1 MCASS
6 TEEISVVFKY
16 CKGFVIQK
24 QNSRREGWLVS
35 TMTAQERAENPGT
48 TVGAVCTTQN
58 TQRTELIF
66 MFEKNVLVFFV
77 SNVRKHC
84 FFCDSNPVCVDSF
97 DFIRDVTKAFG
108 NDDQTFPKK
117 VEFWYSFRCKS

>member
-1 MCASS
+1 MCGSS

-16 CKGFVIQK
+16 CKGFVVQK

-66 MFEKNVLVFFV
+66 MFEKKCFGIFCIKCEKTLLFLRFEPGTCRFV
-77 SNVRKHC
+77 
-84 FFCDSNPVCVDSF
+84 
-97 DFIRDVTKAFG
+97 
-108 NDDQTFPKK
+108 
-117 VEFWYSFRCKS
+117 